1 MIAKYKY
8 PIPDERTPMKKYIK
22 IEQIKLPTP
31 DPSSKNSSIK
41 IKAMESPQFTE
52 KMKQTI
58 E

>member
-1 MIAKYKY
+1 VIAKYKY

-41 IKAMESPQFTE
+41 IKAM
-52 KMKQTI
+52 
-58 E
+58 